1 MKRKLL
7 VLVLVIAMCAVLP
20 SCGKTDTSTGEETKE
35 NYELELNIQHH
46 IILDTDTAGDD
57 AMAIMM
63 ACIADNV
70 QIEGLTVLAGNV
82 NIDQATKNALQ
93 VLEEV
98 GCDQIPV
105 YKGASTTYTGRK
117 RSCFS
122 VFGEDGMGDAGLI
135 HPKKEAEKGD
145 AVDFILDTVKKYPDE
160 IEIVMIGPATNIA
173 MAIDRD
179 KETMSHV
186 KRIWSMGTA
195 GFGQGNATP
204 VAEFNVYNDAEAYDV
219 VLSSGIPI
227 TVVGLDMCE
236 DDSTVFSKLDMKEL
250 AEGSE
255 QGAFLVKSWGK
266 LLDFREKNKNLN
278 TVDVCDAVAM
288 ACMVIDNMILETKE
302 CHAVCITDDSAA
314 YGQVIFFRKDMA
326 YDSMPKISNYETTVC
341 YKIDN
346 NLFRGMK
353 KILSGK
359 VSVEG

>member
-1 MKRKLL
+1 MTA
-7 VLVLVIAMCAVLP
+7 IAMCVALP
-20 SCGKTDTSTGEETKE
+20 SCGEEKE
-35 NYELELNIQHH
+35 SYEFEYNIQHH

-70 QIEGLTVLAGNV
+70 EIEGLTVLAGNV
-82 NIDQATKNALQ
+82 DIDQAAKNALQ

-98 GCDQIPV
+98 GCDDIPV
-105 YKGASTTYTGRK
+105 YKGASTTYTGKLRT
-117 RSCFS
+117 CFS

-135 HPKKEAEKGD
+135 HPKKEAEEED
-145 AVDFILDTVKKYPDE
+145 AVDFIIDTVKKYPEE

-173 MAIDRD
+173 MAIDKD

-219 VLSSGIPI
+219 VLTSGIPV
-227 TVVGLDMCE
+227 TVVGLDMCQ
-236 DDSTVFSKLDMKEL
+236 DDSTVFSKLDMDEL
-250 AEGSE
+250 AAGSK
-255 QGAFLVKSWGK
+255 QGAFLVKSWAK
-266 LLDFREKNKNLN
+266 LLDFREKHKNLN
-278 TVDVCDAVAM
+278 TVDVCDGVAM
-288 ACMVIDNMILETKE
+288 ACMIFDNMILETKE
-302 CHAVCITDDSAA
+302 CHAVCLTDNNEA
-314 YGQVIFFRKDMA
+314 YGLVIFFREDMA
-326 YDSMPKISNYETTVC
+326 YDSMPQISNYETTVC

-353 KILSGK
+353 KILGEEL
-359 VSVEG
+359 SVDE